1 MIPKINPTSAAIKLR
16 ESIGWIHPSDFTLD
30 TVADLLGIYIKV
42 LPINGSE
49 GRIIMNGDNGVIS
62 INSSID
68 YQPSK
73 NFIIAHEIGHFILH
87 KDLMICSDTH
97 KTLSEW
103 HKKGPQEIEANEFA
117 SELLMP
123 SNQYSLKVKGE
134 KMSLKLIEDVS
145 SYFNVSKL
153 SAFLKYVSNGDYPVM
168 VIFMENGFVKWK
180 DFSSDFPFTYL
191 PHNSAIPAYT
201 VAGDYFYHNSFETEP
216 EKVDAIEWFP
226 EDFNIKFKKDWKL
239 WEQCYRVSG
248 NGLVTCLWTN

>member
-1 MIPKINPTSAAIKLR
+1 MIPKASPASAAIELR

-30 TVADLLGIYIKV
+30 IVAESLGISIKE
-42 LPINGSE
+42 LPIKGSE
-49 GRIIMNGDNGVIS
+49 GRIILNGDHGIIS
-62 INSSID
+62 INSNID

-87 KDLMICSDTH
+87 KDLIVCSDTH

-180 DFSSDFPFTYL
+180 NFSSDFPFRYL

-201 VAGDYFYHNSFETEP
+201 VAGDYFYHNSFETEQ

-248 NGLVTCLWTN
+248 NGLVSCLWTN